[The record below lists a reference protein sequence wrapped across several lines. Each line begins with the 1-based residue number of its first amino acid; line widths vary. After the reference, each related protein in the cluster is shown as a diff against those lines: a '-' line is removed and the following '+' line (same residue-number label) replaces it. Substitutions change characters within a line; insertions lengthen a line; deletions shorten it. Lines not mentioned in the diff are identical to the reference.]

1 MVFRRRRPS
10 SDRRRSLHICAV
22 CGIDAVNPVVIEP
35 LDELRWSVVLRCGAC
50 GARTEAVISNQL
62 AAAYDEDLDLG
73 WREIR
78 RAVGRI
84 DAADMARWAN
94 AFITALDRDLIDAED
109 FNPAHDR

>member
-1 MVFRRRRPS
+1 
-10 SDRRRSLHICAV
+10 
-22 CGIDAVNPVVIEP
+22 
-35 LDELRWSVVLRCGAC
+35 VVLRCGAC